1 MKLVQSVRRTV
12 GVLTVPAA
20 VLLASG
26 MVWQA
31 SQAAFSDTTRN
42 SGDSWA
48 TGTVVLADDDAGSA
62 RFQATNL
69 RPGATETRC
78 ITVTSS
84 ASLAGQVRLFAVNAV
99 TSPSGLEQH
108 ILMTV
113 DEGTGGS
120 FGSCTGFTAAA
131 TDVTA
136 TSLATIASTHTDFA
150 TGLGTWSPTGTPPE
164 SRTYRFTWAFDTTGM
179 TQTQVD
185 ALQGAHT
192 GIDFEWEIQNT

>member
-136 TSLATIASTHTDFA
+136 TSLATIASTHHDFA
-150 TGLGTWSPTGTPPE
+150 TGLGTWAPTGTPPE

>member
-84 ASLAGQVRLFAVNAV
+84 ASLAGQVRLFAINAV